1 MCNKLSQVGDQSGPH
16 LFLTYQNLIFDLPK
30 PIQLSLVLHLP
41 TLSLFIVKSS
51 GQENQKMGKSNI
63 IYTTAV
69 NMACH
74 QHQQTQG
81 AAPAVVDPILPFHL
95 TNKQMGF

>member
-1 MCNKLSQVGDQSGPH
+1 MSKRVGGPGT
-16 LFLTYQNLIFDLPK
+16 LKKEATK
-30 PIQLSLVLHLP
+30 ESERVQLSLVLHLP

-81 AAPAVVDPILPFHL
+81 AATAVVDPILPFHL
-95 TNKQMGF
+95 TNKQMEF